1 MLSTRGYQVFYKED
15 IAYPIETEPFDIIVL
30 DIKGVATRFGSNNE
44 GFGFAKE
51 VKMLYPNKIVLCYSG
66 TSDTKIMDQ
75 IKEIDDFI
83 YKDRDIDSWASKL
96 DFYIKKYSDVE
107 YQWSVI
113 EKN

>member
-1 MLSTRGYQVFYKED
+1 
-15 IAYPIETEPFDIIVL
+15 
-30 DIKGVATRFGSNNE
+30 
-44 GFGFAKE
+44 
-51 VKMLYPNKIVLCYSG
+51 MLYPNKIVLCYSG

-113 EKN
+113 EKKLKQKI